1 MAYETVY
8 HLLGERSF
16 GTDID
21 RVVVENLSCADPDE
35 LYALEELATQ
45 IGRRSSSMVVDHY
58 GALVSMH

>member
-1 MAYETVY
+1 M
-8 HLLGERSF
+8 
-16 GTDID
+16 
-21 RVVVENLSCADPDE
+21 VVENLSCADPDE